1 MTNTESFMQFPNY
14 IDTRKAFDQGMSFQG
29 RVDKKR
35 LLRLVEIMAQP
46 GRLEVDASLQ
56 VFRDDNNF
64 RRISGAVKGVISVY
78 CQRCLNPLV
87 LKIHDDINLVLL
99 ESEGELTNLES
110 GLDPWIIDGTYLD
123 PSEIIEEQVLLSMP
137 IVSFH
142 DEGECSNEIIDG
154 IIMEDSD
161 RELKENPFDVLKT
174 LL

>member
-1 MTNTESFMQFPNY
+1 
-14 IDTRKAFDQGMSFQG
+14 
-29 RVDKKR
+29 
-35 LLRLVEIMAQP
+35 
-46 GRLEVDASLQ
+46 
-56 VFRDDNNF
+56 
-64 RRISGAVKGVISVY
+64 
-78 CQRCLNPLV
+78 V

-99 ESEGELTNLES
+99 ESEGELRNLES

-154 IIMEDSD
+154 IIEEDSN